1 MLKFQKIGTDDY
13 EIIKEQLVKSFN
25 LKNFDSIIA
34 PFEIILAIGNW
45 KEVLLVTNDLLHV
58 FEQLKKNRN
67 PYTMGIHFGDI
78 TKKKFKISLEG
89 MTLIAKNVEEKTVLN
104 ESGEKKVLYQRDLN
118 KEDVL
123 RIPAHV
129 KKSDLSILVNENEE
143 ALALGKYLYG
153 RERISLLN
161 DEQKIL
167 KNIKDKGWYL
177 RKGK

>member
-1 MLKFQKIGTDDY
+1 
-13 EIIKEQLVKSFN
+13 
-25 LKNFDSIIA
+25 
-34 PFEIILAIGNW
+34 
-45 KEVLLVTNDLLHV
+45 
-58 FEQLKKNRN
+58 
-67 PYTMGIHFGDI
+67 
-78 TKKKFKISLEG
+78 

-129 KKSDLSILVNENEE
+129 KKGDLSILVNENEE